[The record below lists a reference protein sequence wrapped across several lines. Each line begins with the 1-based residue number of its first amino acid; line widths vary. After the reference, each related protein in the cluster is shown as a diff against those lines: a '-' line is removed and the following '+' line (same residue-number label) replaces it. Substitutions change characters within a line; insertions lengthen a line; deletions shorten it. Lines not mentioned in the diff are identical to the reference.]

1 MPKVFLT
8 EQQRLES
15 RNKKVRDTIA
25 DGLIMVKGRNRMSMD
40 EMARKTGI
48 GRNAI
53 SKLLVGEDVVIK
65 LSNLIMVFDMAGLE
79 IRPRT
84 EAKQ

>member
-1 MPKVFLT
+1 
-8 EQQRLES
+8 
-15 RNKKVRDTIA
+15 
-25 DGLIMVKGRNRMSMD
+25 MSMD

-65 LSNLIMVFDMAGLE
+65 LSNLVMVLDMAGLE